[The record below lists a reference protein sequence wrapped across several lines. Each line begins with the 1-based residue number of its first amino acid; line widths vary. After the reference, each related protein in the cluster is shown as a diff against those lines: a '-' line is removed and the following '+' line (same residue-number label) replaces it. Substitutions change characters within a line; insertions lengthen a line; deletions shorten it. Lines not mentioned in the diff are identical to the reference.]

1 MMKPV
6 GIIGLGKYLPKRV
19 LTNKQLE
26 KMVDTTDEWIFTR
39 TGIKERRLADKNES
53 TSDLAI
59 PAARDALKDAK
70 LKAESVELIIAATV
84 TPDMQFPSV
93 SCLIQRELGAKK
105 AACFDMSAACA
116 GFVYGLITARQF
128 VASGMYKNALVVA
141 AEKTSSFVDW
151 KDRST
156 CILFGDGSG
165 AAVVGPVKRPGF
177 LSAHLGADGRGA
189 DLLMVAA
196 GGSRYP
202 PSRETL
208 EKKMH
213 YVKMRGNELFRVA
226 VGIMADAALKAL
238 EQAGLSC
245 QDVDCF
251 IPHQAN
257 ARIIYATAKKL
268 GLSKDKIFM
277 NIEKYGNM
285 SAASSAVA
293 LCEAVKSGRIKKGDI
308 VLLDTFGAGLAWGSC
323 VIKW

>member
-1 MMKPV
+1 MLKPV
-6 GIIGLGKYLPKRV
+6 GIMGLGKYLPKRV

-39 TGIKERRLADKNES
+39 TGIKERRLAEKNEAA
-53 TSDLAI
+53 SDLAL
-59 PAARDALKDAK
+59 PACRNALKDAK
-70 LKAESVELIIAATV
+70 LKVESLDLIITATV

-93 SCLIQRELGAKK
+93 SCILQGKLGAKK
-105 AACFDMSAACA
+105 AACFDLSAACA

-151 KDRST
+151 QDRGT
-156 CILFGDGSG
+156 CILFGDGAG
-165 AAVVGPVKRPGF
+165 AAVVGQVKKPGF
-177 LSAHLGADGRGA
+177 LSAHLGADGMGA

-196 GGSRYP
+196 GGSRH
-202 PSRETL
+202 PSSHETL

-226 VGIMADAALKAL
+226 VGIMADAAMRAL

-245 QDVDCF
+245 RDIDCF

-257 ARIIYATAKKL
+257 ARIILATAKKI
-268 GLSKDKIFM
+268 GLSTDKIFM